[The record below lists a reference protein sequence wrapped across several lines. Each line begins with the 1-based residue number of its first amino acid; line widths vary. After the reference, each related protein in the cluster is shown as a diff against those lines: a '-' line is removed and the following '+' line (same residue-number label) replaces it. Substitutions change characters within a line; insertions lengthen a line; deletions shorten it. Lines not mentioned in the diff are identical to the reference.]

1 MADTARANTT
11 VVEVP
16 AEQEEDEA
24 AEADVDHLTMIT
36 QDSDHSVITD
46 GVVTTGA
53 AVEDKADTTVALL
66 PSVQDQAL
74 RTSTSY
80 AILPLSLESS

>member
-1 MADTARANTT
+1 MAHTVRASTT

-24 AEADVDHLTMIT
+24 TEPAVDHLTMIT

-46 GVVTTGA
+46 EAVTTGP
-53 AVEDKADTTVALL
+53 AVEDEADTMVGLL

-74 RTSTSY
+74 
-80 AILPLSLESS
+80 